1 MRKIYALLGMA
12 IMALSSVAQTSV
24 GTLTLGEFNGDSGD
38 DKAMFDGFNC
48 QNAPVTFVYKHSG
61 SQTIYLPNMLEPMKD
76 KEITSIAFSCFSQ
89 AYNVTDYTS
98 TMKLYLSEVAEEN
111 FVKDNNKY
119 LWFVTDY
126 TSPNASL
133 DFKADFQTAASN
145 GENILIK
152 FQLEKPFKYTGKT
165 LLVTVVNDGDQSVD
179 GEVVSFF
186 LVKRKSKD
194 EPHYNAIFGSDSK
207 TFMEYYKESKAV
219 TDGNGYRNAEPAAV
233 QFTYQEP
240 QVQTAVC
247 NIEAD
252 ESQDSNEWYNLQ
264 GVRIAQPTQAGI
276 YIHNGKKVIVR

>member
-1 MRKIYALLGMA
+1 
-12 IMALSSVAQTSV
+12 MALSSVAQTSV
-24 GTLTLGEFNGDSGD
+24 GTLTLGEFNGDYSD

-61 SQTIYLPNMLEPMKD
+61 SQTIYLPHMLEPMKD
-76 KEITSIAFSCFSQ
+76 KEITSIAFSCLPQDCYVF
-89 AYNVTDYTS
+89 DYTS

-111 FVKDNNKY
+111 FVKDGNKY

-126 TSPNASL
+126 TNPNASL
-133 DFKADFQTAASN
+133 DFKADFQEAATN
-145 GENILIK
+145 EENILIK

-165 LLVTVVNDGDQSVD
+165 LLVTVVNDGDQSV
-179 GEVVSFF
+179 GGVVRFF

-240 QVQTAVC
+240 QVHTAVC

>member
-1 MRKIYALLGMA
+1 
-12 IMALSSVAQTSV
+12 MALSSVAQTSV

-61 SQTIYLPNMLEPMKD
+61 SQTIYLPGMLEPMKD
-76 KEITSIAFSCFSQ
+76 KEITSIAFSCLPQDCYVF
-89 AYNVTDYTS
+89 DYTS

-111 FVKDNNKY
+111 FVKDGNKY

-126 TSPNASL
+126 TNPNASL
-133 DFKADFQTAASN
+133 DFKADFQEAATN
-145 GENILIK
+145 EENILIK

-165 LLVTVVNDGDQSVD
+165 LLVTVVNDGDQSV
-179 GEVVSFF
+179 GGVVRFF

-240 QVQTAVC
+240 QVHTAVC

>member
-24 GTLTLGEFNGDSGD
+24 GTLTLGEFNGDYSD

-61 SQTIYLPNMLEPMKD
+61 SQTIYLPHMLEPMKD
-76 KEITSIAFSCFSQ
+76 KEITSIAFSCLPQDCYVF
-89 AYNVTDYTS
+89 DYTS

-111 FVKDNNKY
+111 FVKDGNKY

-126 TSPNASL
+126 TNPNASL
-133 DFKADFQTAASN
+133 DFKADFQEAATN
-145 GENILIK
+145 EENILIK

-165 LLVTVVNDGDQSVD
+165 LLVTVVNDGDQSV
-179 GEVVSFF
+179 GGVVRFF

-207 TFMEYYKESKAV
+207 NFMEYYKESKAV

-240 QVQTAVC
+240 QVHTAVC
-247 NIEAD
+247 NIEAN

-264 GVRIAQPTQAGI
+264 GVRIAQPAQAGI

>member
-61 SQTIYLPNMLEPMKD
+61 SQTIYLPHMLEPMKD
-76 KEITSIAFSCFSQ
+76 KEITSIAFSCLPQDCYVF
-89 AYNVTDYTS
+89 DYTS

-111 FVKDNNKY
+111 FVKDGNKY

-126 TSPNASL
+126 TNPNASL
-133 DFKADFQTAASN
+133 DFKADFQEAATN
-145 GENILIK
+145 EENRLIK

-165 LLVTVVNDGDQSVD
+165 LLVTVVNDGDQSV
-179 GEVVSFF
+179 GGVVRFF

-240 QVQTAVC
+240 QVHTAVC

-252 ESQDSNEWYNLQ
+252 ESQVSNEWYNLQ

>member
-61 SQTIYLPNMLEPMKD
+61 SQTIYLPHMLEPMKD
-76 KEITSIAFSCFSQ
+76 KEITSIAFSCLPQDCYVF
-89 AYNVTDYTS
+89 DYTS

-111 FVKDNNKY
+111 FVKDGNKY

-126 TSPNASL
+126 TNPNASL
-133 DFKADFQTAASN
+133 DFKADFQEAATN
-145 GENILIK
+145 EENILIK

-165 LLVTVVNDGDQSVD
+165 LLVTVVNDGDQSV
-179 GEVVSFF
+179 GGVVRFF

-240 QVQTAVC
+240 QVHTAVC

-252 ESQDSNEWYNLQ
+252 ESQVSNEWYNLQ

>member
-61 SQTIYLPNMLEPMKD
+61 SQTIYLPGMLEPMKD
-76 KEITSIAFSCFSQ
+76 KEITSIAFSCLPQDCYVF
-89 AYNVTDYTS
+89 DYTS

-111 FVKDNNKY
+111 FVKDGNKY

-126 TSPNASL
+126 TNPNASL
-133 DFKADFQTAASN
+133 DFKADFQEAATN
-145 GENILIK
+145 EENILIK

-165 LLVTVVNDGDQSVD
+165 LLVTVVNDGDQSV
-179 GEVVSFF
+179 GGVVRFF

-240 QVQTAVC
+240 QVHTAVC

>member
-24 GTLTLGEFNGDSGD
+24 GTLTLGEFNGDYSD

-61 SQTIYLPNMLEPMKD
+61 SQTIYLPGMLEPMKD
-76 KEITSIAFSCFSQ
+76 KEITSIAFSCLPQDCYVF
-89 AYNVTDYTS
+89 DYTS

-111 FVKDNNKY
+111 FVKDGNKY

-126 TSPNASL
+126 TNPNASL
-133 DFKADFQTAASN
+133 DFKADFQEAATN
-145 GENILIK
+145 EENILIK

-165 LLVTVVNDGDQSVD
+165 LLVTVVNDGDQSV
-179 GEVVSFF
+179 GGVVRFF

-240 QVQTAVC
+240 QVHTAVC

>member
-61 SQTIYLPNMLEPMKD
+61 SQTIYLPHMLEPMKD
-76 KEITSIAFSCFSQ
+76 KEITSIAFSCLPQDCYVF
-89 AYNVTDYTS
+89 DYTS

-111 FVKDNNKY
+111 FVKDGNKY

-126 TSPNASL
+126 TNPNASL
-133 DFKADFQTAASN
+133 DFKADFQEAATN
-145 GENILIK
+145 EENILIK

-165 LLVTVVNDGDQSVD
+165 LLVTVVNDGDQSV
-179 GEVVSFF
+179 GGVVRFF

-240 QVQTAVC
+240 QVHTAVC

>member
-1 MRKIYALLGMA
+1 
-12 IMALSSVAQTSV
+12 MALSSVAQTSV
-24 GTLTLGEFNGDSGD
+24 GTSLTLGEFNGNSGD

-76 KEITSIAFSCFSQ
+76 KEITSIAFSCLPQDCYVF
-89 AYNVTDYTS
+89 DYTS

-111 FVKDNNKY
+111 FVKDGNKY

-126 TSPNASL
+126 TNPNASL
-133 DFKADFQTAASN
+133 DFKADFQEAATN
-145 GENILIK
+145 EENILIK

-165 LLVTVVNDGDQSVD
+165 LLVTVVNDGDQSV
-179 GEVVSFF
+179 GGVVRFF

>member
-61 SQTIYLPNMLEPMKD
+61 SQTIYLPHMLEPMKD
-76 KEITSIAFSCFSQ
+76 KEITSIAFSCLPQDCYVF
-89 AYNVTDYTS
+89 DYTS

-111 FVKDNNKY
+111 FVKDGNKY

-126 TSPNASL
+126 TNPNASL
-133 DFKADFQTAASN
+133 DFKADFQEAATN
-145 GENILIK
+145 EENILIK

-165 LLVTVVNDGDQSVD
+165 LLVTVVNDGDQSV
-179 GEVVSFF
+179 GGVVRFF

-240 QVQTAVC
+240 QVHTAVC
-247 NIEAD
+247 NIEAN

>member
-24 GTLTLGEFNGDSGD
+24 GTLTLGEFNGDYSD

-61 SQTIYLPNMLEPMKD
+61 SQTIYLPHMLEPMKD
-76 KEITSIAFSCFSQ
+76 KEITSIAFSCLPQDCYVF
-89 AYNVTDYTS
+89 DYTS

-111 FVKDNNKY
+111 FVKDGNKY

-126 TSPNASL
+126 TNPNASL
-133 DFKADFQTAASN
+133 DFKADFQEAATN
-145 GENILIK
+145 EENILIK

-165 LLVTVVNDGDQSVD
+165 LLVTVVNDGDQSV
-179 GEVVSFF
+179 GGVVRFF

-240 QVQTAVC
+240 QVHTAVC